1 MFVLFSTYFS
11 LHLRVLIKQKIG
23 MKTTEEIQKKLS
35 EKFENLIL
43 EEEYKGANE
52 KITIKCTSCGYEWKA
67 IPRVV
72 INSKCGCPK
81 CGVQKSKFDKARESF
96 ILKLDKARYEL
107 IEYNGFQDVVVKCK
121 QCGNLRHTTASNILR
136 FGCKHCASV
145 KQNEPRKLTT
155 QEFINRAREVHGDR
169 YDYSKTKYISWNTPV
184 CIICSKHG
192 EFWQKA
198 GKHLSGH
205 GCQKCRESRGEELV
219 RLALEES
226 DIPFEQEKHFQLYK
240 KVLVDFYINFN
251 NKQYIIEVNGEQHYM
266 PVDYFGGQL
275 HYDEQVK
282 RDQALSDYCKE
293 NNIKL
298 FIIKYDENKLER
310 IQAIINE
317 ILPSK

>member
-1 MFVLFSTYFS
+1 
-11 LHLRVLIKQKIG
+11 

-43 EEEYKGANE
+43 GEEYKGANE
-52 KITIKCTSCGYEWKA
+52 KITIKCTSCGHEWKA
-67 IPRVV
+67 IPRAV
-72 INSKCGCPK
+72 INSRCGCPK
-81 CGVQKSKFDKARESF
+81 CGVQKSKFDRARESF
-96 ILKLDKARYEL
+96 ILKLDKDRYEL
-107 IEYNGFQDVVVKCK
+107 VEYNDFQDVVVKCK
-121 QCGNLRHTTASNILR
+121 KCGNLRHTTASNILR
-136 FGCKHCASV
+136 FGCKHCAV
-145 KQNEPRKLTT
+145 IKLNEPRKLTT
-155 QEFINRAREVHGDR
+155 QEFIDRARKVHGDR

-205 GCQKCRESRGEELV
+205 RCQKCKESRGEELV

-240 KVLVDFYINFN
+240 KVFVDFYINFN

-266 PVDYFGGQL
+266 PVGYFGGQL
-275 HYDEQVK
+275 RYNEQIK
-282 RDQALSDYCKE
+282 RDQALVNYCKE

-310 IQAIINE
+310 IQTIISE